1 MRGITLRPTTVGMVL
16 PAGGV
21 GGLATGV
28 VMGSEKRKIVNE
40 WNQNELQLTKTPKKC
55 VSPLEKQ
62 EQVHNRRYDGTYWSR

>member
-28 VMGSEKRKIVNE
+28 AMGSEKKKKL
-40 WNQNELQLTKTPKKC
+40 NQNE
-55 VSPLEKQ
+55 
-62 EQVHNRRYDGTYWSR
+62 